1 MYEDAVILPVPGA
14 RIYAYGLLL
23 ALGCWL
29 AIILLWRLSSRH
41 ERLSQAAAFTSLLAL
56 PMGFALARAMYCLL
70 DSAFQPILT
79 LRNLLNVHTGGFA
92 MYGALLGAALSA
104 LIGARLAGANKMRM
118 LDLLSPALAA
128 FLVPARLG
136 EGFTTLGISRP
147 LTTSWL
153 ADSFLASRDAYDSYL
168 RTYLLEAATALIL
181 AVFLIRMLRR
191 NVKEGL
197 VFSSFCLLYGVTQT
211 LMESLRYDG
220 HLRFGFIGVQQ
231 VLSAALF
238 GVTLIALSVR
248 ALRRQGGKLLPV
260 IALASLPLV
269 LAALVGV
276 EFLIDRSAL
285 GKLFSYGLYLPLL
298 ALPAT
303 LGMRLIKGEEG
314 LG

>member
-1 MYEDAVILPVPGA
+1 
-14 RIYAYGLLL
+14 
-23 ALGCWL
+23 
-29 AIILLWRLSSRH
+29 
-41 ERLSQAAAFTSLLAL
+41 
-56 PMGFALARAMYCLL
+56 
-70 DSAFQPILT
+70 
-79 LRNLLNVHTGGFA
+79 
-92 MYGALLGAALSA
+92 
-104 LIGARLAGANKMRM
+104 MRM

-153 ADSFLASRDAYDSYL
+153 TDSFLASRDAYDSYL

-220 HLRFGFIGVQQ
+220 HLRYGFIGVQQ

-248 ALRRQGGKLLPV
+248 ALRRQVEAGLGLMPGLAV
-260 IALASLPLV
+260 IL
-269 LAALVGV
+269 
-276 EFLIDRSAL
+276 EYED
-285 GKLFSYGLYLPLL
+285 LL
-298 ALPAT
+298 ALADA
-303 LGMRLIKGEEG
+303 LSGQRLC
-314 LG
+314 

>member
-1 MYEDAVILPVPGA
+1 M
-14 RIYAYGLLL
+14 
-23 ALGCWL
+23 
-29 AIILLWRLSSRH
+29 
-41 ERLSQAAAFTSLLAL
+41 
-56 PMGFALARAMYCLL
+56 
-70 DSAFQPILT
+70 
-79 LRNLLNVHTGGFA
+79 
-92 MYGALLGAALSA
+92 
-104 LIGARLAGANKMRM
+104 
-118 LDLLSPALAA
+118 
-128 FLVPARLG
+128 
-136 EGFTTLGISRP
+136 
-147 LTTSWL
+147 
-153 ADSFLASRDAYDSYL
+153 

-276 EFLIDRSAL
+276 EFLIDRSEL

-298 ALPAT
+298 ALPAA